1 MLKGLSISEIHLL
14 VYVFMVVIDIQL
26 TEKSKFINSDKKKC
40 YKCGNAIGISEKFIS
55 GDDIWYLQQFFRH

>member
-26 TEKSKFINSDKKKC
+26 TEKSKFINLDKKKC
-40 YKCGNAIGISEKFIS
+40 YKCGNAIGISENFIS

>member
-26 TEKSKFINSDKKKC
+26 TEKSKFINSDKKKY
-40 YKCGNAIGISEKFIS
+40 YKCGNAIGISENFIS

>member
-26 TEKSKFINSDKKKC
+26 TEKSEFINLDKKKC
-40 YKCGNAIGISEKFIS
+40 YKCGNAIGISENFIS